1 MARLAVTSRWGLTIL
16 AFGLG
21 GALGA
26 GALSAFMSPTQTL
39 APMALLPA
47 PVVEKVLAP
56 QLLRIGTGAV
66 TGAYFPVGGAI
77 CQAYNARRSPD
88 AALCVAL
95 ASGGSKENLE
105 GLRTG
110 ALEFA
115 LVQSDWHYQALHGS
129 AGYGKARAMPEL
141 RSVLSLYKEPLT
153 LLARG
158 DATVARLT
166 DLRGKR
172 VSFGAPGSGARVL
185 MDALQRAQGWRRE
198 DFKALLDLDPGA
210 EADALCAGKID
221 VAAFITGH
229 PNGLIARA
237 AQACDLRL
245 VAVAGP
251 EIDRLLAD
259 NPFYAR
265 ASIPGGLYPGNAE
278 PVESFGV
285 AVTLVAHARLAPD
298 TVAAVVAALGA
309 DLEGFEA
316 QYPALAGLAAEAL
329 IHDGL
334 TAPPHDGA
342 AKAWKALAWR

>member
-1 MARLAVTSRWGLTIL
+1 MRIAISSRWSLTIL

-21 GALGA
+21 VVVGA
-26 GALSAFMSPTQTL
+26 GVLSAVVSPRLTL
-39 APMALLPA
+39 SPMAAAPA
-47 PVVEKVLAP
+47 PVVEKVVAP
-56 QLLRIGTGAV
+56 KLLRIGTGAV

-77 CQAYNARRSPD
+77 CQTYNARRAPD

-95 ASGGSKENLE
+95 PGGGSKENLE

-115 LVQSDWHYQALHGS
+115 LVQSDWHYQAQRGAAEFG
-129 AGYGKARAMPEL
+129 AGRAMPEL

-153 LLARG
+153 LLARR
-158 DATVARLT
+158 DAKIASFAAI
-166 DLRGKR
+166 RGKR
-172 VSFGAPGSGARVL
+172 VSFGAPGTGARVL
-185 MDALQRAQGWRRE
+185 MDTLLRAQGWRRE
-198 DFKALLDLDPGA
+198 DLKALLDLDPA
-210 EADALCAGKID
+210 AQADALCAGKID
-221 VAAFITGH
+221 AAAFVTGH
-229 PNGLIARA
+229 PNGLIASA
-237 AQACDLRL
+237 AQSCDLTL
-245 VAVAGP
+245 VPVEGP

-265 ASIPGGLYPGNAE
+265 ASIPGGLYTGNAE

-298 TVAAVVAALGA
+298 VVAAVVAALGA

-316 QYPALAGLAAEAL
+316 LYPALSGLAPEAL

-342 AKAWKALAWR
+342 AKAWKSLAWK